1 MTYPV
6 EISRIMKSIF
16 IFSLYYILFCFIG
29 HAQAGTAQL
38 DLIKVEVEPYHQ
50 EIKRTGKLDFKRT
63 LNLSFKSVGYLTG
76 LSVDEGG
83 YFAKGQT
90 LAQLDVAELVEDKN
104 SKYAQLMQAKRE
116 VNRIRALLA
125 KKLSSQQQLD
135 NALTLVET
143 RRAAYKV
150 AYYNL
155 EKAQI
160 IAPFDGIV
168 LKRQADLGELQSPGK
183 AVLTVAAIAN
193 NWIIKVALTETEI
206 NQVTLNQTV
215 KVNLYQLGIVNGVIS
230 KIPAL
235 ADQQSNLFTIEVLLP
250 KLSRQVRIIAGQLAE
265 VIIATKSK
273 KMVYRV
279 PMSAL
284 ISVDAQ
290 GLAMIAVKSAQ
301 QQNIHREKFTI
312 FEMDNNYLYLL
323 AQKDAQPLQLITQG
337 WQQLPVILE

>member
-1 MTYPV
+1 
-6 EISRIMKSIF
+6 MKLNLTFLI
-16 IFSLYYILFCFIG
+16 YYIYYGVTFIACASAS
-29 HAQAGTAQL
+29 AQQF
-38 DLIKVEVEPYHQ
+38 DVVQVNVEPYHQ

-63 LNLSFKSVGYLTG
+63 VNLSFKSVGYLTG
-76 LSVDEGG
+76 LSIDEGG
-83 YFAKGQT
+83 YFAKGQS
-90 LAQLDVAELVEDKN
+90 LAQLDVAELIEDKN

-116 VNRIRALLA
+116 VNRISALLA

-168 LKRQADLGELQSPGK
+168 LKRQTDLGELQSPGK

-206 NQVTLNQTV
+206 NQVRLNQAV

-235 ADQQSNLFTIEVLLP
+235 ADPRSNLFTIEVLLP
-250 KLSRQVRIIAGQLAE
+250 KFSRQVRIIAGQLAE

-284 ISVDAQ
+284 IAVDAQ
-290 GLAMIAVKSAQ
+290 GLAIVAVKSAQ
-301 QQNIHREKFTI
+301 QQKIHREKFTI

-337 WQQLPVILE
+337 WQQLPVTLE